1 MTTLIISINEI
12 EGIMKIVKFLKK
24 LGLLTKDVS
33 KSIENEATEQKQ
45 RFLGLLL
52 GTSGASLLGN
62 LLAIKAMKT
71 TR

>member
-12 EGIMKIVKFLKK
+12 EGIMKIVKSLKK

>member
-33 KSIENEATEQKQ
+33 KSIENEATEQK
-45 RFLGLLL
+45 
-52 GTSGASLLGN
+52 
-62 LLAIKAMKT
+62 
-71 TR
+71 